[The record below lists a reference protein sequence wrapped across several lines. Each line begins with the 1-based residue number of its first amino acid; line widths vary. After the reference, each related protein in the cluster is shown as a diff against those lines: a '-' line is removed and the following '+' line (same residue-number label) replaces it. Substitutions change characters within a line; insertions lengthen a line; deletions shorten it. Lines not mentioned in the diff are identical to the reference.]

1 MVYQADWKPMSPFT
15 PSLRLHDRYVLH
27 DRIGLGGM
35 SEVWRAEDEVLGRS
49 VAVKVLA
56 GTFAV
61 DPELR
66 ATLRREA
73 RAAARLAHPHVT
85 QVYDY
90 GEAALADGSVV
101 PYLVME
107 LVDGRNLADRLTD
120 GPLPWR
126 PALRMAAEVAAA
138 LAAAHRLGVVHR
150 DIKPGNV
157 MLTDNGAKVLDFGI
171 AALAGTPPPGA
182 RPAGA
187 ALMGTPAYLAP
198 ERLSADP
205 PHPASDVYA
214 LGALLYRTLT
224 GDVPLPVRSWQDAV
238 RVHAERPAVA
248 PLRVPGLPADLAELV
263 LACLDPDPERRPTA
277 GRLAVR
283 FRAAATAP
291 AAPATVDPPVTSG
304 GRRAVDATRQ
314 LRQHPPTL
322 VDPVPRP
329 VAAPSTVRPR
339 PASGGPLRGL
349 ARAGAAAGRPPG
361 RRGRTGPPAG
371 ALVTFVMVLLLGL
384 GATLVLGDPG
394 DGQSTAAPTTTR
406 PAAPPSSSAPAAP
419 RPEATSSAARPEP
432 VSLRRAAVE
441 LIALLTE
448 AQLTGEIDR
457 KAADRLRKDLTELA
471 GGRPK
476 EQEKRVEDLR
486 DRLDDEVERGRLPA
500 DLADRVDDVL
510 DRFEAALPED

>member
-1 MVYQADWKPMSPFT
+1 MSPFT

-35 SEVWRAEDEVLGRS
+35 SEVWRADDEVLGRS

-61 DPELR
+61 DPDLR

-90 GEAALADGSVV
+90 GEATLADGNVV

-107 LVDGRNLADRLTD
+107 LVDGRNLADRLAD

-171 AALAGTPPPGA
+171 AALAGVPSPGA
-182 RPAGA
+182 RPAGGP
-187 ALMGTPAYLAP
+187 LMGTPAYLAP

-224 GDVPLPVRSWQDAV
+224 GDVPLPVRSWPDAV
-238 RVHAERPAVA
+238 RVHANRPAVA
-248 PLRVPGLPADLAELV
+248 PPRVPGLPADLANLV

-277 GRLAVR
+277 GRLATR
-283 FRAAATAP
+283 FRVAAVGATA
-291 AAPATVDPPVTSG
+291 ATVDVPVNGPGVG
-304 GRRAVDATRQ
+304 GQQAAETRPVH
-314 LRQHPPTL
+314 QHPPTL
-322 VDPVPRP
+322 IEPTIRPETVSGVAPRS
-329 VAAPSTVRPR
+329 ATRGAPPGRGRPR
-339 PASGGPLRGL
+339 PAP
-349 ARAGAAAGRPPG
+349 GRPPG
-361 RRGRTGPPAG
+361 RRGHSGPPVG
-371 ALVTFVMVLLLGL
+371 ALVTFALVLLLGM
-384 GATLVLGDPG
+384 GVAIVLGDRG
-394 DGQSTAAPTTTR
+394 DRQPTASPTTP
-406 PAAPPSSSAPAAP
+406 PAAPPTSSAPASP
-419 RPEATSSAARPEP
+419 RPAASSPANRPEP
-432 VSLRRAAVE
+432 VSLGRAAVE

-457 KAADRLRKDLTELA
+457 KAADRLRKELTELA
-471 GGRPK
+471 GGQPK
-476 EQEKRVEDLR
+476 DQEKRLEDLR
-486 DRLDDEVERGRLPA
+486 KRLDDEVDRGRLPA

-510 DRFEAALPED
+510 DRFEANLPES

>member
-1 MVYQADWKPMSPFT
+1 MSPFT

-35 SEVWRAEDEVLGRS
+35 SEVWRADDEVLGRS

-61 DPELR
+61 DPDLR

-90 GEAALADGSVV
+90 GEAALADGNVV

-107 LVDGRNLADRLTD
+107 LVDGRNLADQLAD
-120 GPLPWR
+120 GPLPWL

-171 AALAGTPPPGA
+171 AALAGAPSPGA
-182 RPAGA
+182 RPAGG

-224 GDVPLPVRSWQDAV
+224 GDVPLPVRSWPDAV
-238 RVHAERPAVA
+238 RVHANRPAVA
-248 PLRVPGLPADLAELV
+248 PPRVPGLPADLAELV

-277 GRLAVR
+277 GRLATR
-283 FRAAATAP
+283 FRAAVTGL
-291 AAPATVDPPVTSG
+291 AAATVDVPATGGQQTPQTRPV
-304 GRRAVDATRQ
+304 RH
-314 LRQHPPTL
+314 HPPTL
-322 VDPVPRP
+322 IEPTTRPETVSGVAPR
-329 VAAPSTVRPR
+329 STTRGALSGRGRPR
-339 PASGGPLRGL
+339 PAP
-349 ARAGAAAGRPPG
+349 GRPPS
-361 RRGRTGPPAG
+361 RRGHSGPPAG
-371 ALVTFVMVLLLGL
+371 ALVTFVLVLLLGL
-384 GATLVLGDPG
+384 GAALVLGDRS
-394 DGQSTAAPTTTR
+394 DGQSTASPTTP
-406 PAAPPSSSAPAAP
+406 PAAPPTSAPASP
-419 RPEATSSAARPEP
+419 RPAASSPASRPEP
-432 VSLRRAAVE
+432 VSLGRAAVE

-457 KAADRLRKDLTELA
+457 KAADRLSKELTELA
-471 GGRPK
+471 GVRPK
-476 EQEKRVEDLR
+476 EQEKRLEKLR
-486 DRLDDEVERGRLPA
+486 ERLDDEVDRGRLPA
-500 DLADRVDDVL
+500 DFADQVDDVL
-510 DRFEAALPED
+510 ERLEANLPEE

>member
-1 MVYQADWKPMSPFT
+1 MSPFT

-35 SEVWRAEDEVLGRS
+35 SEVWRADDEVLGRS

-56 GTFAV
+56 GRFAV
-61 DPELR
+61 DPDLR

-90 GEAALADGSVV
+90 GEAALADGNVV

-107 LVDGRNLADRLTD
+107 LVEGRNLADRLAD

-171 AALAGTPPPGA
+171 AALAGSPPPGT
-182 RPAGA
+182 RPAGG

-238 RVHAERPAVA
+238 RVHADRPAVA
-248 PLRVPGLPADLAELV
+248 PPRVPGLPADLAELV

-277 GRLAVR
+277 GRLANR
-283 FRAAATAP
+283 FRAAVTGSAAATGDVPVTGP
-291 AAPATVDPPVTSG
+291 AADGGQQATETTRPV
-304 GRRAVDATRQ
+304 RH
-314 LRQHPPTL
+314 HPPTL
-322 VDPVPRP
+322 IEPTTRPATVSGVAPRS
-329 VAAPSTVRPR
+329 ATRGALSGRGRPR
-339 PASGGPLRGL
+339 PTP
-349 ARAGAAAGRPPG
+349 GRPPG
-361 RRGRTGPPAG
+361 RRGHSGPPTG
-371 ALVTFVMVLLLGL
+371 ALVTFALVLLLGM
-384 GATLVLGDPG
+384 GAALVLGDRR
-394 DGQSTAAPTTTR
+394 DGQPTASPTTP
-406 PAAPPSSSAPAAP
+406 PAAPPPSSAPAAP
-419 RPEATSSAARPEP
+419 RPDASPPANRPEP
-432 VSLRRAAVE
+432 VSLGRAAVE

-457 KAADRLRKDLTELA
+457 KAADRLRKELTELA

-476 EQEKRVEDLR
+476 DQEKRLEDLR
-486 DRLDDEVERGRLPA
+486 ERLDDEVERGRLPA
-500 DLADRVDDVL
+500 DLADQVDDVL
-510 DRFEAALPED
+510 DRFEATLPED